1 MIVELLAFA
10 SCFAVIFAGKQLM
23 LTSRALTSLERS
35 IIFWLMMIPELA
47 MSALFGRRNE
57 IVDVVIAALATSVIA
72 GSCFLAG
79 TLIQERKTTLT
90 HH

>member
-1 MIVELLAFA
+1 MIVYLLAIA
-10 SCFAVIFAGKQLM
+10 SFFAVIFVGKQLM
-23 LTSRALTSLERS
+23 LRNRALTRLERS
-35 IIFWLMMIPELA
+35 ILFWLVMIPELA
-47 MSALFGRRNE
+47 MSVLFGRRNE